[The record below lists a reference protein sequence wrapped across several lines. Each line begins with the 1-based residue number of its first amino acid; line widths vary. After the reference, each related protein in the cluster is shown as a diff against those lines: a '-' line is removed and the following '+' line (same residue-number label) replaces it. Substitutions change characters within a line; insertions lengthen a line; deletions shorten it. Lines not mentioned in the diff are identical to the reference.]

1 MKSTSHAH
9 GHAPNAIEEPAAPS
23 SAGCS
28 SILHAPSKP
37 AGHSRTTLSRTIQP
51 DRTAISCGLSIPV
64 QRGVPVD
71 NDIAGILRRMQPRCQ
86 PYRYCGH
93 LHVCE
98 LIGGGLVV
106 LLVRRKA
113 CHHSRASDTTYM
125 SCVTTVRE
133 RAVQVRAAT
142 CRRTQEAIA
151 LGGRGLGARERL
163 RAGNLRLPHERPAHK
178 RNVSPQHTI
187 VGCERVDRR
196 RTRS

>member
-1 MKSTSHAH
+1 MATRRMRSRSRQRRR
-9 GHAPNAIEEPAAPS
+9 PPAAAASCTHQASPRVIHVLLS
-23 SAGCS
+23 VELSNWTGRRSAG
-28 SILHAPSKP
+28 
-37 AGHSRTTLSRTIQP
+37 
-51 DRTAISCGLSIPV
+51 GLSIPV

-71 NDIAGILRRMQPRCQ
+71 NDIAGILRGMQPRSD
-86 PYRYCGH
+86 CGH

-113 CHHSRASDTTYM
+113 CHHSRSDTAYM

-142 CRRTQEAIA
+142 RTQEAIA

-163 RAGNLRLPHERPAHK
+163 RAGNLRLPHERPAHTK
-178 RNVSPQHTI
+178 KCLASTHHR
-187 VGCERVDRR
+187 GM
-196 RTRS
+196 

>member
-1 MKSTSHAH
+1 VLSGAASLKSTSHAH

-28 SILHAPSKP
+28 SILHAPTKP
-37 AGHSRTTLSRTIQP
+37 ACHSHVVSVELSNRTGRRS
-51 DRTAISCGLSIPV
+51 AGGLSIPV

-71 NDIAGILRRMQPRCQ
+71 KR
-86 PYRYCGH
+86 YRWHLNKNATQIPANCGGS
-93 LHVCE
+93 HVCE

-106 LLVRRKA
+106 LLGRREA
-113 CHHSRASDTTYM
+113 CHHSRSDTAYM

-163 RAGNLRLPHERPAHK
+163 RAGNLRLPHERPA
-178 RNVSPQHTI
+178 
-187 VGCERVDRR
+187 
-196 RTRS
+196 RTKKFHASTHHRGMRES